1 MSQSTSLALGQRQD
15 SKKTER
21 DYKGSIFSVRY
32 AFVLIII
39 MGFFMGQAQIAGFFS
54 LSLIFLTM
62 ITERNLKVYLLSAL
76 LVLFGLLQS
85 GDISNTIYLAAA
97 IIGFAVYHQLNKKFE
112 QLDIALINVS
122 IYIILAFVRNY
133 YNNLLFIHYFITIGE
148 TLLIYILS
156 YVGLRGVRQLMD
168 KKYNLTRLSL
178 LAIFVFSSG
187 FLIGL
192 SNINIVPYQMINII
206 IYLFLI
212 SLANIIGFN
221 YSIMAA
227 VLYGLVLIN
236 AGVIPMINIFAY
248 IILAFSCSIFRKK
261 NKIWNIIGIIISLF
275 LYSGLSPTIYNLSN
289 TAIALSIA
297 LVFFLIIPIK
307 YWSFLYSGFL
317 YNQEE
322 IDNKSIKGDN
332 KGLKQHLNEISQVFN
347 ELSVTFRE
355 TLPSES
361 VHRALDD
368 FSFIFRSKVCGKCKR
383 YNICWH
389 QDKDDIYKRIFLLLK
404 SGNDKGYLSIEN
416 INTIF
421 EERCP
426 FIKQLITSVK
436 VSFEIHQI
444 NDFWRN
450 RLKDKQEIV
459 SEQLAGIGEIIDRFS
474 EESSLTLTNDTIME
488 DIKQKARESDI
499 DLYNIESHSNINT
512 NTNYFTVE
520 MEHCSGNCPCQGQ
533 FLDMINSEY
542 ECNYRIID
550 KKCGSKIKDRPCQ
563 LVYGPLGQYKVAMSK
578 VMKACSG
585 DISGDSFLYKGL
597 KDGKDLFVISDGM
610 GVGEK
615 AAAES
620 RDAIN
625 LLESIIDAGFDQ
637 KLAIKTINSAL
648 YLRNQDES
656 FTTLDI
662 CIFDTFTAKMTF
674 SKIGA
679 VASYVKREW
688 DLIKVDSASL
698 PAGILDKIEVYTSE
712 MDLKT
717 DDFVIMYTDG
727 MVDIREDIE
736 DKDEWIRQILQN
748 SSFDK
753 TEDMLG
759 YIMDVVLDF
768 KGEISD
774 DMTIVVIKIEEV
786 LKKRRKFE
794 GLPRINIDGEH
805 KN

>member
-1 MSQSTSLALGQRQD
+1 MSQSTYLELGHRQD
-15 SKKTER
+15 SKKTV
-21 DYKGSIFSVRY
+21 DYKESIFTVRY
-32 AFVLIII
+32 ESILIILL
-39 MGFFMGQAQIAGFFS
+39 GFFMGQAQIAGFFS
-54 LSLIFLTM
+54 LSLIFLTI
-62 ITERNLKVYLLSAL
+62 ITERTFKVYFISAL
-76 LVLFGLLQS
+76 MVFFGLVQS
-85 GDISNTIYLAAA
+85 GDILNIIYFAAA
-97 IIGFAVYHQLNKKFE
+97 IIGFAIYHQLKKKID
-112 QLDIALINVS
+112 QVDIALINVCL
-122 IYIILAFVRNY
+122 YIIFAFVKNY
-133 YNNLLFIHYFITIGE
+133 YNDLLFIHYFITIGE
-148 TLLIYILS
+148 ALLIYIIS
-156 YVGLRGVRQLMD
+156 YVGLRGVRQLLD
-168 KKYNLTRLSL
+168 RQYNLTKLSL
-178 LAIFVFSSG
+178 LAIFFFSSG

-192 SNINIVPYQMINII
+192 SNISIVPYQIINVLVYI
-206 IYLFLI
+206 FLI
-212 SLANIIGFN
+212 SLANTIGFN

-236 AGVIPMINIFAY
+236 AGVIPMINIFSY
-248 IILAFSCSIFRKK
+248 IIVSFSCSIFRKK
-261 NKIWNIIGIIISLF
+261 NKFWTIIGVSISIL

-289 TAIALSIA
+289 TAMELGIA
-297 LVFFLIIPIK
+297 LVLFLIIPLK
-307 YWSFLYSGFL
+307 YWLYLYSSFLLSK
-317 YNQEE
+317 EAS
-322 IDNKSIKGDN
+322 DNKSFKGDN
-332 KGLKQHLNEISQVFN
+332 NGLKQHMSEISQVFN
-347 ELSVTFRE
+347 ELSVTFKE
-355 TLPSES
+355 TLPPES
-361 VHRALDD
+361 AHRSIDD

-389 QDKDDIYKRIFLLLK
+389 QDKDDTYKRIYLLLK
-404 SGNDKGYLSIEN
+404 AGKDKGYLSIDN
-416 INTIF
+416 IITIF
-421 EERCP
+421 EKRCP
-426 FIKQLITSVK
+426 YIRQLTASVK

-459 SEQLAGIGEIIDRFS
+459 SEQLAGIGEIIDQFS
-474 EESSLTLTNDTIME
+474 EESSLTVTNDTIME
-488 DIKQKARESDI
+488 QIKQKASESDI
-499 DLYNIESHSNINT
+499 DLYNIELHSNVKT

-533 FLDMINSEY
+533 LLDLINSEY

-563 LVYGPLGQYKVAMSK
+563 IVYGPLGQYKVSLSK

-585 DISGDSFLYKGL
+585 NISGDSFLYKGL

-610 GVGEK
+610 GIGEK
-615 AAAES
+615 AAVES
-620 RDAIN
+620 RAAIN

-679 VASYVKREW
+679 VASYVKRDW

-712 MDLKT
+712 MNLKT
-717 DDFVIMYTDG
+717 GDFVIMYTDG
-727 MVDIREDIE
+727 MLDIRDDIE
-736 DKDEWIRQILQN
+736 DKEEWIRQILQN

-753 TEDMLG
+753 TEDMLD
-759 YIMDVVLDF
+759 YILDVVLDF
-768 KGEISD
+768 KGKISD

-786 LKKRRKFE
+786 SKKRRKFK
-794 GLPRINIDGEH
+794 GLPRNNIGERV
-805 KN
+805 